1 LDRLGLKGR
10 RQEEQSDAA
19 TAGTVTAT
27 SPSAGQFV
35 EKGTAVTLIVA
46 VPVGIAVPSVGGEP
60 VAEAVAALAR
70 VGLKWQR
77 EDQPSEAVT
86 AGKIVSSSPAAGQMI
101 GKGATVTL
109 VVAVPVRIGVPRV
122 VGQPLTN
129 AVAALGRAGLKAQ
142 RQDETSDKVRAGRV
156 ISTAP
161 PAGQLVDKG
170 TTVVVLVAKAPARAR
185 PPPAVER
192 PAPETTA
199 VRQEPPVQQPEPG
212 PATTGTGPAR
222 PWTPEPPPPNSTG
235 NYGGWPQFRMQVGP
249 VTLWP
254 SNPAPSPPPSGA
266 GSYGWQPPSDP
277 VGDSY
282 DRAHKQLGGGR

>member
-1 LDRLGLKGR
+1 VSFADLVLMLATMAAVHLGEVG
-10 RQEEQSDAA
+10 DP
-19 TAGTVTAT
+19 VT
-27 SPSAGQFV
+27 
-35 EKGTAVTLIVA
+35 
-46 VPVGIAVPSVGGEP
+46 GETQTN
-60 VAEAVAALAR
+60 L
-70 VGLKWQR
+70 
-77 EDQPSEAVT
+77 
-86 AGKIVSSSPAAGQMI
+86 PAAGQMI
-101 GKGATVTL
+101 EKGLSVTL

-129 AVAALGRAGLKAQ
+129 AVALLGRAGLKAQ
-142 RQDETSDKVRAGRV
+142 RQEELSDKVRAGKV

-170 TTVVVLVAKAPARAR
+170 TTVVVVVARAPARVK
-185 PPPAVER
+185 PPPAAER
-192 PAPETTA
+192 PAPTTA
-199 VRQEPPVQQPEPG
+199 VPREAPVQQPESG
-212 PATTGTGPAR
+212 PAMVGTGNAG
-222 PWTPEPPPPNSTG
+222 PWTPEPPQSPNSTG